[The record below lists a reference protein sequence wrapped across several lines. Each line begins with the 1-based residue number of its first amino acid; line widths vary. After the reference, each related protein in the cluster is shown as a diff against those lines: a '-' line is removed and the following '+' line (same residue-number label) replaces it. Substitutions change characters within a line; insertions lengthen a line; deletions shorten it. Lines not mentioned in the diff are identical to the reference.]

1 MTQEQKQA
9 TIERL
14 EARLEQDINIVERR
28 MLESLLE
35 MFRGDT
41 GE

>member
-1 MTQEQKQA
+1 MTQEQKQS

-14 EARLEQDINIVERR
+14 EARLEQDINIVERK
-28 MLESLLE
+28 MLESLLKMLRE
-35 MFRGDT
+35 DT

>member
-14 EARLEQDINIVERR
+14 EARLEQDINIVERK
-28 MLESLLE
+28 MLESLLK
-35 MFRGDT
+35 MLRGDT